1 MRYDS
6 AVLERVAQRF
16 RRDMWDSVVPE
27 AISESGV
34 EVERFGPVQAT
45 AFGDLPEVHLLQQ
58 IQGAAEP
65 DAIAGGHLAAAVEWM
80 RAREVDYRIP
90 VAAGRPGA
98 PEAEDWLGDRGYER
112 GAGWVKMVRDGSP
125 PDFEVDPGIVIY
137 RLGQDEAEGEGL
149 STIAAEALE
158 MPLVAGTLF
167 FSLPQRNGWHC
178 YTAALGPDEVP
189 VATGSMLIADGVAQ
203 LGAGQDPGPRT
214 GAGLQR
220 GAAVPAPARCPSSR
234 LSHRVRR
241 GRRMR
246 PRLLV
251 GRLSQPAAGGLRGGL
266 RRPQLAAPG
275 LASGA
280 DSGPV
285 QRLSSGAGDAS
296 ASSPSSPGSGS
307 DSGGSS
313 PPRAVPAI
321 SSSGVFSS
329 GMKPDFIP
337 K

>member
-1 MRYDS
+1 
-6 AVLERVAQRF
+6 LERVAQRF

-65 DAIAGGHLAAAVEWM
+65 DAIAGGYLAAAVEWM

-98 PEAEDWLGDRGYER
+98 PEAEGWLGERGYER

-125 PDFEVDPGIVIY
+125 PSFDVYPGIVIY

-203 LGAGQDPGPRT
+203 LGAGQT
-214 GAGLQR
+214 LAHAR
-220 GAAVPAPARCPSSR
+220 GQGCNAA
-234 LSHRVRR
+234 LLHQ
-241 GRRMR
+241 
-246 PRLLV
+246 RLLDAHRAGCHTVFVEV
-251 GRLSQPAAGGLRGGL
+251 GECDLASWSAVCRNL
-266 RRPQLAAPG
+266 RRAGFEEAYEGRNWQRPALHPAQIPDRF
-275 LASGA
+275 SG
-280 DSGPV
+280 
-285 QRLSSGAGDAS
+285 
-296 ASSPSSPGSGS
+296 
-307 DSGGSS
+307 
-313 PPRAVPAI
+313 
-321 SSSGVFSS
+321 
-329 GMKPDFIP
+329 
-337 K
+337 